1 MVLPVAVG
9 VGSSCGLVVA
19 AVIAI
24 LVMERVARTWGQAPP
39 VPGPTQAW
47 VKTPDQ
53 LGNFPPH
60 SYVARVRAAIG

>member
-1 MVLPVAVG
+1 MAVG
-9 VGSSCGLVVA
+9 VGSSRGLVVA

-24 LVMERVARTWGQAPP
+24 LVMQRVARTWGQAPP
-39 VPGPTQAW
+39 VPAPTQAR

-53 LGNFPPH
+53 LGNFPPD

>member
-1 MVLPVAVG
+1 MAVG
-9 VGSSCGLVVA
+9 VGNSRGLVVA

-24 LVMERVARTWGQAPP
+24 LVMQRVARTWGQAPP
-39 VPGPTQAW
+39 VPAPTQAW

-53 LGNFPPH
+53 LGNFPPD